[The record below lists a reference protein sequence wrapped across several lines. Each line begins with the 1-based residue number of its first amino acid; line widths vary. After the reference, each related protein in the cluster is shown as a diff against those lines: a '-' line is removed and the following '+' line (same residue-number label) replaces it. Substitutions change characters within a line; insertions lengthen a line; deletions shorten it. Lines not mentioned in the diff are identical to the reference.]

1 MGLTPR
7 FLFLFFIPL
16 GVLLQCSQSDQEEI
30 VSIPDTEFLH
40 ALMEEGVDMN
50 GDGLISYP
58 EAEAT
63 TSIRLSP
70 SNISDLSGLEAF
82 INLDSLMILMN
93 PISSLDLSENIS
105 LKYLSC
111 TGCELNQLDVSHNPH
126 LRHLDCSGGASMS
139 NDLTHLDLSMSPA
152 LEILYCSEN
161 RLTSLDLSKNPA
173 LREVS
178 CGRNLIEELDV
189 SLNRSLTKLM
199 VNNNLLTGMDVSN
212 NTALTKLITC
222 GNQLSSLNVSGN
234 TDIVILGVDNM
245 ATIYEV
251 CVWTAPFPPPGV
263 ILLSD
268 YSPNVYF
275 TTNCKKQK

>member
-1 MGLTPR
+1 MSLTPR

-16 GVLLQCSQSDQEEI
+16 GILLHCCQSDPEEI

-40 ALMEEGVDMN
+40 ALVEEGVDKN

-70 SNISDLSGLEAF
+70 SSISDLSGLEAF

-93 PISSLDLSENIS
+93 PISSLDLSGNIS

-139 NDLTHLDLSMSPA
+139 NALTHLDLSIKSSPGDSVLFGKQA
-152 LEILYCSEN
+152 H
-161 RLTSLDLSKNPA
+161 LSGP
-173 LREVS
+173 V
-178 CGRNLIEELDV
+178 
-189 SLNRSLTKLM
+189 
-199 VNNNLLTGMDVSN
+199 
-212 NTALTKLITC
+212 
-222 GNQLSSLNVSGN
+222 
-234 TDIVILGVDNM
+234 
-245 ATIYEV
+245 
-251 CVWTAPFPPPGV
+251 
-263 ILLSD
+263 
-268 YSPNVYF
+268 
-275 TTNCKKQK
+275 